1 MRILVATDA
10 WHPQV
15 NGVVRTLTMMA
26 RAAQALG
33 YDVRFLTPQSFATF
47 AMPRP
52 IFLSVGRVAVEK
64 NLEAFLEL
72 DLPGTRVV
80 VGDGPA
86 RAALQRK
93 YPQAVFLGA
102 LHGEALAEAYAAADV
117 FVFPSKT
124 DTFGLVL
131 LEALASGVPVAAFPV
146 TGPRDVI
153 GSAAVGVLSEDLRLA
168 CLAALKL
175 SPQDCRQFAA
185 NLGWEA
191 SARTFVNNIRDVR
204 AEIGSGLQIRQ
215 NARNLRP
222 DPLRLAPLSRLAI
235 KGVHVKFRRSYC
247 RSHRWTSMPQHACS
261 RRSRYGR
268 RCCRHRRSTNASVQR
283 FPSNP
288 KCCSGPDRSSFA
300 SAFNKLSSIPQ
311 DARGGGV
318 VAFSSGNH
326 AQGVA
331 AAAQIL
337 NMRATIVMPADAP
350 RSKRERTK
358 GYGAEV
364 VLYDRDRE
372 RRP

>member
-26 RAAQALG
+26 GAAQALG
-33 YDVRFLTPQSFATF
+33 IDVSFLTPQSFRTF
-47 AMPRP
+47 AMPSYPDLRVALPGAAKIARLIAEARPDSIHIATEGPIGFAVRRYCRRRGLPFTTSFHTRFPEYISARLPIPESWSWSALRWFHGASRAVMAATPALAGELRRCGFRHVVLWPRGVDAQLFRPRAVDLGLPRP
-52 IFLSVGRVAVEK
+52 IFLSVGRIAVEK

-72 DLPGTRVV
+72 DLPGSKVV
-80 VGDGPA
+80 AGDGPA

-153 GSAAVGVLSEDLRLA
+153 GSAEVGVLSEDLRLA

-185 NLGWEA
+185 SQTWEA
-191 SARTFVNNIRDVR
+191 SARAFVNNISDVR
-204 AEIGSGLQIRQ
+204 AEIGSHLQIAAERQ
-215 NARNLRP
+215 QL
-222 DPLRLAPLSRLAI
+222 
-235 KGVHVKFRRSYC
+235 
-247 RSHRWTSMPQHACS
+247 T
-261 RRSRYGR
+261 
-268 RCCRHRRSTNASVQR
+268 T
-283 FPSNP
+283 
-288 KCCSGPDRSSFA
+288 
-300 SAFNKLSSIPQ
+300 
-311 DARGGGV
+311 
-318 VAFSSGNH
+318 
-326 AQGVA
+326 
-331 AAAQIL
+331 
-337 NMRATIVMPADAP
+337 
-350 RSKRERTK
+350 
-358 GYGAEV
+358 
-364 VLYDRDRE
+364 
-372 RRP
+372 